1 MALVLPACQTLSSRN
16 LVSKELSAYSYGTF
30 LGFVVWQKNLRKN
43 YFTASIAISPS
54 GQMRIDLMASMGIP
68 VLSVLIKDKEGLIIF
83 MQQKMF
89 YKGTQ
94 LKQALNKVMGF
105 PLDVK
110 IFKNVLFSRP
120 PEQKYWVCQK
130 NKEFLKKCIY
140 KNQTIKWEK
149 NQGKSLIL
157 QANTTRIT
165 FHYSKF
171 INYVSKSNFTLKI
184 PKNFK
189 LISHLK

>member
-1 MALVLPACQTLSSRN
+1 MFLPACQTLSSKN
-16 LVSKELSAYSYGTF
+16 LVSQDLSHYSYGTF
-30 LGFVVWQKNLRKN
+30 GGLVVVERKNLRKN
-43 YFTASIAISPS
+43 YFTASVAISPK
-54 GQMRIDLMASMGIP
+54 GQIRVNLIASMGIP
-68 VLSVLIKDKEGLIIF
+68 ILSLLLQGQDGLIIF
-83 MQQKMF
+83 MPQKVF

-94 LKQALNKVMGF
+94 LKKALNKVLGF

-120 PEQKYWVCQK
+120 PEKKYWVCQK
-130 NKEFLKKCIY
+130 SDNSYKQCVY

-171 INYVSKSNFTLKI
+171 IHYVDKKDFTLPI

-189 LISHLK
+189 LISHF